1 MVKIDSLPKMAEST
15 IPEEEEAEK
24 EGEEEEMEEGKTAFE
39 KKELNW
45 EEDMMLFSKYL
56 DRKVSLAKKKNC
68 LFFPVVKN
76 IWSYVLPTR
85 LRLVSGHVP
94 L

>member
-24 EGEEEEMEEGKTAFE
+24 EGEEKEEEKTAFE

-56 DRKVSLAKKKNC
+56 DRKVGLAKKFAS
-68 LFFPVVKN
+68 FFCC
-76 IWSYVLPTR
+76 
-85 LRLVSGHVP
+85 
-94 L
+94 

>member
-1 MVKIDSLPKMAEST
+1 MAEST

-56 DRKVSLAKKKNC
+56 DRKVSLAKKKTASFSLLSKIFGAMSYPLVFDWYPAMF
-68 LFFPVVKN
+68 LFEMT
-76 IWSYVLPTR
+76 L
-85 LRLVSGHVP
+85 
-94 L
+94 